1 MSAMSKT
8 NVTGKRPRPRRRLT
22 SIRDRSRRVIAT
34 TRAIGTE
41 ASSVLSSRGQVVIP
55 SEILREALKADQ
67 GDRVVFHTIDD
78 QTMIVRIEKHPTSD
92 NLFGVLRSK
101 IPPEMRNRDWD
112 QIRQIAKQHKTEE
125 FQERGQN
132 KWQIPRLK
140 LCGLIQTWSS
150 DIC

>member
-1 MSAMSKT
+1 MPS
-8 NVTGKRPRPRRRLT
+8 PRAQSTSSGESHSLT
-22 SIRDRSRRVIAT
+22 PHLGANFFG
-34 TRAIGTE
+34 AE

-125 FQERGQN
+125 FQERG
-132 KWQIPRLK
+132 LK
-140 LCGLIQTWSS
+140 
-150 DIC
+150 